1 MRLSLDPKSPV
12 PLYHQISES
21 IRYRIATGDLEAGD
35 PLPALRDA
43 ARDWGVNLHTV
54 RRAYAELARLGVVTT
69 RAPLGTRVL
78 RAETNGRARRT
89 STTKERERFVSAV
102 VREARLRHGLD
113 VGDLVRLLGRAQTPR
128 AADLAVSVVE
138 CSRTQTADLASQV
151 EEAFDVEAIPWSL
164 EKAGAPPDGL
174 VVATYFHYNEVR
186 RRWPDRLEDV
196 RFLPIAPEP
205 GLAERIGSAR
215 HRSKRTVV
223 LLERE
228 ENMARNIAADLS
240 RVLPQDRFRVVTK
253 VVADPSK
260 YLDRAGDRSLV
271 LLSPRVW
278 GEVPERFRERPHV
291 RQVRYVFDPKDLD
304 ALAAEQGWEVKS

>member
-35 PLPALRDA
+35 PLPALRNA

-54 RRAYAELARLGVVTT
+54 RRAYAELARIGVVTT

-78 RAETNGRARRT
+78 RTEGNGLGRRT
-89 STTKERERFVSAV
+89 ATANERERFVSTI
-102 VREARLRHGLD
+102 VREAKMRYGLD
-113 VGDLVRLLGRAQTPR
+113 VEELVRLLGRAKTPR
-128 AADLAVSVVE
+128 SARAVSVVE
-138 CSRTQTADLASQV
+138 CSRTQCADLAGQI
-151 EEAFDVEAIPWSL
+151 EESFAVKAIPWSL
-164 EKAGAPPDGL
+164 EKDGAPPAGL
-174 VVATYFHYNEVR
+174 VVATYFHYNDVR
-186 RRWPDRLEDV
+186 RRWPDRLADV

-205 GLAERIGSAR
+205 GLAQRIGSTR
-215 HRSKRTVV
+215 RRSKQTVI
-223 LLERE
+223 LCERE

-240 RVLPQDRFRVVTK
+240 RVLPPARFQVATK

-260 YLDRAGDRSLV
+260 FLDRAGERNLV

-278 GEVPERFRERPHV
+278 GEVPERHRKRSHV
-291 RQVRYVFDPKDLD
+291 RQVRYVFDSKDLE
-304 ALAAEQGWEVKS
+304 ALALEQGWEPRS